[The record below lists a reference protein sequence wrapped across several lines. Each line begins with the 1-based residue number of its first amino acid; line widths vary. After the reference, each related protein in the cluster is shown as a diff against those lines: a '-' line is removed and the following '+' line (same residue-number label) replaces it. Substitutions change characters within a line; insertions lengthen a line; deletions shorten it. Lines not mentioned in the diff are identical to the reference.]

1 MNIGDYVT
9 SSICPN
15 MSGQI
20 IQKFDGRKAIV
31 MVKKKAIM
39 ADLKYLVKKG

>member
-1 MNIGDYVT
+1 MNIGEYVQ

-15 MSGQI
+15 ISGQI

-31 MVKKKAIM
+31 MVEKKAIM
-39 ADLKYLVKKG
+39 ADLKYWVKKS